1 MLRPTFFT
9 LRCTS
14 EMLQRTIFMQNTT
27 PEMINRTKKVQ
38 NNTSEGPNYDQKGAS
53 EHLGDHIFYLIGA
66 SESKKG
72 STKLQKYLSE
82 GENDEPKGEKGRTEH
97 QNYILNDAQQPHF
110 TAQLKFIIFRLPI
123 IFIILVIRIYNFN
136 LFSY

>member
-1 MLRPTFFT
+1 
-9 LRCTS
+9 
-14 EMLQRTIFMQNTT
+14 MLQRTIFMQNTT

-53 EHLGDHIFYLIGA
+53 EHLGGA

-97 QNYILNDAQQPHF
+97 QNYILNDTQQPHF